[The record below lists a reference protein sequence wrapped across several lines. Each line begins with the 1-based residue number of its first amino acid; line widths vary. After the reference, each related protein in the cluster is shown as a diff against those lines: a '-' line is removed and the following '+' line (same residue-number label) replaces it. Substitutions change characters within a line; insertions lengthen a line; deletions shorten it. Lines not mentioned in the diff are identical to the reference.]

1 MQVVLLQDVKGSGKK
16 NQVVNVSD
24 GYARNY
30 LLPKKLA
37 KEADTK
43 SLNELKNQQ
52 ESHEYKIELEKS
64 EAEKIYNLINEQN
77 INIFVKSGEG
87 EKMFGSV
94 TAKDIC
100 AEINKQY
107 STNLNKRKIFLQ
119 YDIKAFGRY
128 TCEVKL
134 YNGILAKVYVSVL
147 PTKHSDSKI

>member
-52 ESHEYKIELEKS
+52 QSVEYKAELEKA
-64 EAEKIYNLINEQN
+64 EAEKIYDIVNNQN
-77 INIFVKSGEG
+77 INISVRSGEG
-87 EKMFGSV
+87 QKMFGSV

-100 AEINKQY
+100 EEISNKY
-107 STNLNKRKIFLQ
+107 NIKINKRKIFLDQ
-119 YDIKAFGRY
+119 DIKSFGRY
-128 TCEVKL
+128 TCEIKL
-134 YNGILAKVYVSVL
+134 YSGILANIYVNVI
-147 PTKHSDSKI
+147 PD

>member
-1 MQVVLLQDVKGSGKK
+1 MRVVLLQDVKGSGKK
-16 NQVVNVSD
+16 DQVVNVSD

-37 KEADTK
+37 KEADSK

-52 ESHEYKIELEKS
+52 ESHEYKIELEKA
-64 EAEKIYNLINEQN
+64 EAEKIYDLINEKN
-77 INIFVKSGEG
+77 INISVKSGEG

-100 AEINKQY
+100 AEINKKY
-107 STNLNKRKIFLQ
+107 GTNLNKRKIFLQ
-119 YDIKAFGRY
+119 DDIKVFGRY
-128 TCEVKL
+128 TCEIKL

-147 PTKHSDSKI
+147 PAKNTDSKI